1 MYNNQNYLI
10 MSDDKKVENNF
21 KFGVYLGKEKIYERI
36 FSADLYNP
44 VVRYSVDIR
53 DKIPTI
59 ISNLQLALSTPSE
72 DLSFNLALRD
82 NLGNINEY
90 YHDTKE
96 YYKHICK
103 INRMHPIKLFVPKQN
118 KIDPAS
124 PKAKYQGKGTEF
136 KFGVYINAN
145 PIVERN
151 YYVEDYNPES
161 RFSNEFYDLLN
172 DIVEYLQAYLEKSDR
187 NHMWN
192 DYDLI
197 ATYGFNSIQPVR
209 ELSKERRE
217 ELLSRRTDPS
227 FVEKVR
233 MDYHK
238 GSDYPA

>member
-1 MYNNQNYLI
+1 
-10 MSDDKKVENNF
+10 MSDDRKVENNF
-21 KFGVYLGKEKIYERI
+21 KFGVYLGREKIYEKI

-53 DKIPTI
+53 DRIPSI
-59 ISNLQLALSTPSE
+59 ISNLQASLSMPSK
-72 DLSFNLALRD
+72 DLSFELALRKD
-82 NLGNINEY
+82 HTIVDFSDLPNANAKN
-90 YHDTKE
+90 

-103 INRMHPIKLFVPKQN
+103 INRMHPIKLFVPTQN
-118 KIDPAS
+118 KIDASS
-124 PKAKYQGKGTEF
+124 PKAKYQGRGTEF

-151 YYVEDYNPES
+151 FYVENYNPES

-172 DIVEYLQAYLEKSDR
+172 DIVDYLQAYLKKSDH

-197 ATYGFNSIQPVR
+197 AVYGFNSIQPVR

-217 ELLSRRTDPS
+217 ELLNRKSDLA

-233 MDYHK
+233 MEYHK
-238 GSDYPA
+238 NSEYPA